1 MKPVTTIGLDIST
14 KATGYTVFHDQNLIA
29 KGTLSPGNINLYPRM
44 KYMKTCVQA
53 LVEAHD
59 PNFVVIE
66 DYLHSLKY
74 GKSSQTKALTTLAEL
89 GGMCKEAI
97 TEHSQAEI
105 IIYSIPDIKRLAA
118 GKGNAS
124 KKDMQDSL
132 PKGYTYQVP
141 RTIKDTIIFNT
152 PDEVDSFWVSYMF
165 FQSNRYKAFYKF
177 IGANHDK

>member
-1 MKPVTTIGLDIST
+1 MKPVKTIGLDIST
-14 KATGYTVFHDQNLIA
+14 KATGYTVYHDQNLIA
-29 KGTLSPGNINLYPRM
+29 KGTLSPGNIELYPRM

-59 PNFVVIE
+59 PDFVVIE

-97 TEHSQAEI
+97 TEHCTASI
-105 IIYSIPDIKRLAA
+105 IVYSIPDIKRLAA

-124 KKDMQDSL
+124 KKDMQDNL
-132 PKGYTYQVP
+132 PKGYTYQESQ
-141 RTIKDTIIFNT
+141 RIKDTVIFNT
-152 PDEVDSFWVSYMF
+152 PDEVDSFWVAYMF
-165 FQSNRYKAFYKF
+165 FQSDRYKSFYKY
-177 IGANHDK
+177 IGAKNG